1 MIHTASRLNAEA
13 AEDTGH
19 GALFQCA
26 LSVGPGEVFGIL
38 GRNFRTFREVVV
50 TETGKV
56 MPVKDMCIYT
66 YI

>member
-19 GALFQCA
+19 GALFQGA

-38 GRNFRTFREVVV
+38 GQKNPDISGGCGERTLER
-50 TETGKV
+50 
-56 MPVKDMCIYT
+56 
-66 YI
+66 